1 MPVDPVSRN
10 ITAKCILRQN
20 KIPIRTVTVRVVF
33 PGVSKVTEF
42 TFGLVLHYQIIMLS
56 DRLKKK

>member
-1 MPVDPVSRN
+1 MPVDLVSRN

-56 DRLKKK
+56 D